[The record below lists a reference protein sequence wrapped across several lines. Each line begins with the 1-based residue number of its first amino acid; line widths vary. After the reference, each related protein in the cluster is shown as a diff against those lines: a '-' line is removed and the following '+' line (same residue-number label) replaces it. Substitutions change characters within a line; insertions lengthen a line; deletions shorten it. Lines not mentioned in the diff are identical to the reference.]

1 MNLHSY
7 CPDRPQDP
15 EAEEEP
21 GNSRFRFRQH
31 YLTSSFWPI
40 RHQLLLYRLLYP
52 TKHCPK
58 RFLFLVCSFAKKNT
72 VFGLAKSSEYQSE
85 TFAPHPHFLHV

>member
-21 GNSRFRFRQH
+21 GNSRFRQH

-40 RHQLLLYRLLYP
+40 RHQLLLYRLL
-52 TKHCPK
+52 
-58 RFLFLVCSFAKKNT
+58 LFLVCSFAKKNT

-85 TFAPHPHFLHV
+85 TFGPDPHFLHL